1 MTMKRLA
8 NMPVFR
14 EGAKVK
20 PGQSA
25 SFKPAVGK
33 AIKQQAMVPK
43 RGPGTSSSRGMARG
57 RHRAVS
63 RSSPSGYR

>member
-1 MTMKRLA
+1 MSFKRLA

-33 AIKQQAMVPK
+33 AIKQAAMTPK
-43 RGPGTSSSRGMARG
+43 RGPGTSSIRGMARG
-57 RHRAVS
+57 RHRVVG

>member
-33 AIKQQAMVPK
+33 AIKQAAMTPK
-43 RGPGTSSSRGMARG
+43 RGPGPSSGRGMARG
-57 RHRAVS
+57 RHPVVARKAS
-63 RSSPSGYR
+63 RSYR